1 MEQTAFCYKTGD
13 YHIVLEEGMRSELM
27 MLDKIYPVPFAPD
40 WCAGLAA
47 VRGELFPVLDM
58 HRVLFDQNR
67 PEQPY
72 LLCLRH
78 ESFEPIIIGCD
89 SLPGQTDIH
98 HTGTSEHIPGLPG
111 WIRHAWSTDD
121 KVYLGADH
129 ARLFRTLLVNQ
140 KR

>member
-13 YHIVLEEGMRSELM
+13 YHIVLEEGMRSELLT
-27 MLDKIYPVPFAPD
+27 LDKIYPVPFSPD

-58 HRVLFDQNR
+58 HKVLFNQER

-78 ESFEPIIIGCD
+78 EAFEPIIVGCD
-89 SLPGQTDIH
+89 SLPTQAEIQSAETN
-98 HTGTSEHIPGLPG
+98 EHIPGLPG
-111 WIRHAWSTDD
+111 WIRRTWSTDD
-121 KVYLGADH
+121 KVYLRADH
-129 ARLFRTLLVNQ
+129 RRLFRTLLGSQ